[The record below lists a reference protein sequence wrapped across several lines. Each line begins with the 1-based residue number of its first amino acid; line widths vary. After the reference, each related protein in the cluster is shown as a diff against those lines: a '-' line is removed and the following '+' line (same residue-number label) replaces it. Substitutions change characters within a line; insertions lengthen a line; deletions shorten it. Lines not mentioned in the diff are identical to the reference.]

1 MHVFFLS
8 EGIGFN
14 TDVFETNVLNL
25 AVVLYLVFTAGSD
38 ALSQALER
46 RRERV
51 ITRVTSAEEKYNAA
65 QKVLQKAQIRL
76 DDAKLRA
83 ESIRSE
89 GNKTAYQVT
98 NFVALQS
105 QDELARLEE
114 LQIST
119 LAVAEQKATNQIQ
132 TQLVTLALAKASKK
146 VSSRLASQGTQ
157 KAFVDLQIKTLRP
170 KA

>member
-1 MHVFFLS
+1 MHVFSLS
-8 EGIGFN
+8 EGVSFN

-25 AVVLYLVFTAGSD
+25 AVVLYFVFTAGGD
-38 ALSQALER
+38 ALSEALDR
-46 RRERV
+46 RRQRV

-65 QKVLQKAQIRL
+65 QEVLRKAQTRL
-76 DDAKLRA
+76 ADAKLQA
-83 ESIRSE
+83 SSIRSE
-89 GNKTAYQVT
+89 GNATVQQVM

-114 LQIST
+114 LKIST
-119 LAVAEQKATNQIQ
+119 LAVAEQKATNQTQ

-157 KAFVDLQIKTLRP
+157 KAFVDLQIKILRP